1 MTEFS
6 LEVFQNEYVAEG
18 TTTMDAIVTVTA
30 RGGRTVLAGEAAEVL
45 VIDTSGSMGEPTG
58 RIEAVRQAAAEAIDG
73 IRDGV
78 LFAVIAGTERAAM
91 VFPAWG
97 NGLVVADAASRSAAR
112 QAVQQLQ
119 AGGGTAMSSW
129 LLAARDLFVSSPA
142 SLRHVILLTDGENWE
157 NPGMLEATL
166 QQCRGVFQAD
176 CRGVGTDWVV
186 HQLRTIASELLG
198 TVDIIPEPSQM
209 ADEFRRLM
217 EAAMGRAVASA
228 ALRVWCPEA
237 ATVNFVR
244 QVAPEVEDLTV
255 KATEIDPR
263 TRQYPLGA
271 WGAEARD
278 YHVSI
283 AVPAND
289 IGIEML
295 AARVHLATDGDV
307 VGPALVRAI
316 WTDDDAASARINREV
331 AHYTGQAELSVAI
344 QEGLEALKHGD
355 EREATVKLGRATQ
368 IAVDSG
374 HEGTVRL
381 LRKVV
386 DVDDERAGTVRIRK
400 QVAKVDEMALDTRS
414 TRTVRV
420 DRGSGAGAGVAHG
433 SAGRPGTPEM
443 PGALGVPGYAAP
455 GAAPAA
461 WTTAADVPGVAPA
474 AWAGSAPTPAGAGW
488 SPTTDQGTA
497 APGSDGAAWTTAAA
511 RPGSIDTAG
520 TSGAPVAAGAGW
532 APTSDVG
539 AGTASGAG
547 SAWAPMPGDTGAGTA
562 GTDWAGWAAATG
574 GPGSAATGAGWAPAD
589 GDAASPG
596 GTPAQPGTWAAGT
609 TGSAS
614 HPPVTGAVWA
624 PAANP
629 PGAAGPEARGV
640 PIPGTPGPP
649 DGAPDD
655 DDEMILDTRSTVT
668 TRVHRHAPHVE
679 EADLDTRST
688 RTVRTV
694 RPGASKPIDDDGA
707 GDS

>member
-6 LEVFQNEYVAEG
+6 LEVFQNEYVAQG

-58 RIEAVRQAAAEAIDG
+58 RIEAVRHAAAEAIDG

-78 LFAVIAGTERAAM
+78 LFAVVAGTDRAAM

-97 NGLVVADAASRSAAR
+97 TGLVVADDVARSAAKD
-112 QAVQQLQ
+112 AVGRLQ
-119 AGGGTAMSSW
+119 AGGGTAMSTW

-209 ADEFRRLM
+209 AEEFRRLM

-228 ALRVWCPEA
+228 ALRVWCPQA

-255 KATEIDPR
+255 KATDVDAR

-289 IGIEML
+289 VGVEML
-295 AARVHLATDGDV
+295 AARVHLATDDDV

-386 DVDDERAGTVRIRK
+386 DVEDERAGTVRIRK
-400 QVAKVDEMALDTRS
+400 NVAKVDEMALDTRS

-420 DRGSGAGAGVAHG
+420 GKGGAPAAAAPAAPAAPVYGGGV
-433 SAGRPGTPEM
+433 PGGPET
-443 PGALGVPGYAAP
+443 PGALGIPGYTAT
-455 GAAPAA
+455 PAA
-461 WTTAADVPGVAPA
+461 TTGGTGAGATAWSHAPV
-474 AWAGSAPTPAGAGW
+474 APTPGGSATTGTHAVVDWSGWPPAGDAG
-488 SPTTDQGTA
+488 S
-497 APGSDGAAWTTAAA
+497 TAAA
-511 RPGSIDTAG
+511 ATPGT
-520 TSGAPVAAGAGW
+520 AGAGW
-532 APTSDVG
+532 APG
-539 AGTASGAG
+539 
-547 SAWAPMPGDTGAGTA
+547 
-562 GTDWAGWAAATG
+562 AAATG
-574 GPGSAATGAGWAPAD
+574 GGWARATPTPAPESGWPPNSAGAGTAAAWSAAPGAAGAPAPTPPVASTWTVANVPTPGAGWAPAA
-589 GDAASPG
+589 GA
-596 GTPAQPGTWAAGT
+596 PAPGTD
-609 TGSAS
+609 
-614 HPPVTGAVWA
+614 H
-624 PAANP
+624 
-629 PGAAGPEARGV
+629 
-640 PIPGTPGPP
+640 
-649 DGAPDD
+649 
-655 DDEMILDTRSTVT
+655 DDENEGQDADEMVLDTRSTVT
-668 TRVHRHAPHVE
+668 TRVHRRLPQIDDT
-679 EADLDTRST
+679 DLDTRSS

-694 RPGASKPIDDDGA
+694 RLGADKPTDDGA